1 LVTACRWLIVSPI
14 TETYRYPVGEG
25 RRPVEWPA
33 QVLVA
38 GRRHPGVVV
47 MPAHGLSLEEVT
59 YPPDAELGARHKESR
74 VRRVAT
80 GD

>member
-1 LVTACRWLIVSPI
+1 RSMVRALVGAVI
-14 TETYRYPVGEG
+14 PVGEG

-38 GRRHPGVVV
+38 GRRHPAVVV
-47 MPAHGLSLEEVT
+47 MPAHGLCLEEVT
-59 YPPDAELGARHKESR
+59 YPPDGELSTRHKESR
-74 VRRVAT
+74 VRRIV